1 VNSDTASEF
10 STAPSTAPLL
20 SPTHQTAKATPS
32 TSLKDKWRNLKEE
45 DKKRKEEQIVHV
57 TEEEATKITGYGKD
71 GGPKTRREEE
81 EGKGKG
87 DKRLTGALLMF

>member
-1 VNSDTASEF
+1 
-10 STAPSTAPLL
+10 
-20 SPTHQTAKATPS
+20 
-32 TSLKDKWRNLKEE
+32 LKDKWRSLKEG

-71 GGPKTRREEE
+71 GGPKTRMEEE

-87 DKRLTGALLMF
+87 DKRLTGALLLF